1 MDWFAW
7 ASRVAFC
14 HGKTNSVLLRQSEMT
29 AAPTACPRGSTGY
42 RMEQLAS
49 AFDRVRDSRDW
60 KAPIRAVIPSED
72 RPVVEQAVLWFT
84 ETVPSF
90 ESVPGEPDQ
99 LVVRAV
105 GYRLGP
111 AGDPA
116 PQREASPSYGVGQ

>member
-1 MDWFAW
+1 MDWFAS

-14 HGKTNSVLLRQSEMT
+14 HGKFNGVPHLQGEMT
-29 AAPTACPRGSTGY
+29 AAPTACPRHSTGY

-60 KAPIRAVIPSED
+60 KAPIRAVIPVED

-84 ETVPSF
+84 ETVPTF
-90 ESVPGEPDQ
+90 ETDPVEPKR
-99 LVVRAV
+99 LVVTAK

-116 PQREASPSYGVGQ
+116 GQREASP